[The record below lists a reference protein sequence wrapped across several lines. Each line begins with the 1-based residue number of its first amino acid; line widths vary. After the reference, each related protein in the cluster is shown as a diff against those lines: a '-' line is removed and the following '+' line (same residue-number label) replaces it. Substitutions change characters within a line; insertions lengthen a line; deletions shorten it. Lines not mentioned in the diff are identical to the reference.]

1 MIMRAMGIDIGTT
14 TISVIVIDA
23 DTGASLGTRTIAHQG
38 FIDGHIPAA
47 RVQDP
52 EKLWKFTETA
62 VCELIEECGNV
73 DSIGLTGQMHGM
85 LYVDADGNAASPLY
99 IWQDGCGNEK
109 MEDGR
114 TYAEVL
120 KATGGAASTGFGLV
134 SHYYLQMNNM
144 IPENAVKMVT
154 ISEYIGMKLCNSK
167 DAVIATDMA
176 ASWGCFD
183 LEKGEFLV
191 DELNKLGVDTSYL
204 PTLLKEHE
212 IMGQTTGNVPAG
224 IPVMVSLGDNQASV
238 IGSVSDLCDTVLVNI
253 GTGSQVSV
261 GTENYISCGGA
272 IELRPCVEGKDLLVG
287 CGLCGGRSYAMLEQ
301 FYREVVG
308 NDDSLYEQMEKQARA
323 FQKANGS
330 EAAWEVRTTFSGT
343 RSNPEERGS
352 IQNIGVQNFT
362 PGAMTLGMLKGVLG
376 ELFEMYVVMCEKKG
390 SKPTKLV
397 GSGNGIRRNTLLRE
411 LAEEMFGMKLMIP
424 VCKEEAAYG
433 AALYSLVAAGIEKSL
448 QDVQKKIRYE
458 A

>member
-1 MIMRAMGIDIGTT
+1 MRAMGIDIGTT
-14 TISVIVIDA
+14 TISVIVIDTE
-23 DTGASLGTRTIAHQG
+23 TGASLGTRTIAHKG
-38 FIDGHIPAA
+38 FIDGHLPVS

-52 EKLWKFTETA
+52 EKLWKFTEEA
-62 VCELIEECGNV
+62 VCELMEECGKV

-85 LYVDADGNAASPLY
+85 LYVDAAGNAASPLY

-109 MEDGR
+109 TADGR

-120 KATGGAASTGFGLV
+120 RETGGAASTGFGLV

-144 IPENAVKMVT
+144 IPESAVKMVT
-154 ISEYIGMKLCNSK
+154 VSDYMGMKLCGSA

-176 ASWGCFD
+176 ASWGCYD
-183 LEKGEFLV
+183 LEKKEFLV
-191 DELNKLGVDTSYL
+191 AELEKLGVETSYL

-212 IMGQTTGNVPAG
+212 IMGTTVGNVPNG

-238 IGSVSDLCDTVLVNI
+238 LGSVSDVCDTVLVNI

-261 GTENYISCGGA
+261 GTENYIACGGA
-272 IELRPCVEGKDLLVG
+272 IELRPCVEGTELLVG
-287 CGLCGGRSYAMLEQ
+287 SGLCGGRSYAMLEQ
-301 FYREVVG
+301 FYREVTG
-308 NDDSLYEQMEKQARA
+308 SEEALYEVMEKQAREFKA
-323 FQKANGS
+323 ANGS
-330 EAAWEVRTTFSGT
+330 DAAWKIRTTFSGT

-352 IQNIGVQNFT
+352 IQNIGTGNFT
-362 PGAMTLGMLKGVLG
+362 PAAMTLGMLKGVLE
-376 ELFEMYVVMCEKKG
+376 ELHEMYVVMCDKKG

-397 GSGNGIRRNTLLRE
+397 GSGNGIRRNTLLQE

-433 AALYSLVAAGIEKSL
+433 AALYSLVAAGIENSL
-448 QDVQKKIRYE
+448 HDVQKKIRYE
-458 A
+458 M